1 MPIEAHNN
9 SSQNS
14 SSPAGNT
21 AVGSLDSS
29 AFLKLWIPEIL
40 AVSVGK
46 ITRVFNNNLYLYTGA
61 LPFTT
66 VSITTEIE
74 TGIWVKI
81 LTGSEIAFTQT
92 ILDSL
97 ALKSELAGAIA
108 ALVDSSPETLDTL
121 KELATS
127 LGNDANFATTTA
139 TALGMRLRFDV
150 PNQNL
155 SATQINNAIM
165 NLHLYDLF
173 YTKTQI
179 QNLLVEIK
187 IQGLLIQ
194 REGKT
199 NLSILQ
205 NNDLFRYQT
214 TDRYCVGVILDA
226 SNLTLPDDL
235 DNSNK
240 IKLQYDA

>member
-92 ILDSL
+92 ILDSF
-97 ALKSELAGAIA
+97 ALKSELSAAIA
-108 ALVDSSPETLDTL
+108 DLVDSLTV
-121 KELATS
+121 
-127 LGNDANFATTTA
+127 ANLSGAGTNRQLFADDDGKITA
-139 TALGMRLRFDV
+139 RVGYKVFTALFTCQSDGIPYTTVLE
-150 PNQNL
+150 NTIA
-155 SATQINNAIM
+155 ATVTVTNTNGNSTYVVSSGGNHFTA
-165 NLHLYDLF
+165 
-173 YTKTQI
+173 
-179 QNLLVEIK
+179 
-187 IQGLLIQ
+187 
-194 REGKT
+194 GKT
-199 NLSILQ
+199 TFHSGSSFNSVNLGSRIVDTESII
-205 NNDLFRYQT
+205 FQT
-214 TDRYCVGVILDA
+214 YSSGRDHMTPRVYEVFIEVRVY
-226 SNLTLPDDL
+226 N
-235 DNSNK
+235 
-240 IKLQYDA
+240 

>member
-108 ALVDSSPETLDTL
+108 ALVARVGY
-121 KELATS
+121 KV
-127 LGNDANFATTTA
+127 F
-139 TALGMRLRFDV
+139 TALFTCQSDGIPYTTVLE
-150 PNQNL
+150 NTIA
-155 SATQINNAIM
+155 ATVTVTNTNGNSTYVVSSGGNHFTA
-165 NLHLYDLF
+165 
-173 YTKTQI
+173 
-179 QNLLVEIK
+179 
-187 IQGLLIQ
+187 
-194 REGKT
+194 GKT
-199 NLSILQ
+199 TFHSGSSFNSVNLGSRIVDTESII
-205 NNDLFRYQT
+205 FQT
-214 TDRYCVGVILDA
+214 YSSGRDHMTPRVYEVFIEVRVY
-226 SNLTLPDDL
+226 N
-235 DNSNK
+235 
-240 IKLQYDA
+240 